1 MRKNTLPNNESAA
14 EQQVLQALDRWAR
27 DSSLTITSFGQQWKH
42 DNDDYM
48 TLLCRVEASGSL
60 ERVRHFLYEL
70 EKDPMA
76 LRLESLEISSRDTEG
91 QQLSVGLQISGLVLV
106 ASQKP

>member
-1 MRKNTLPNNESAA
+1 
-14 EQQVLQALDRWAR
+14 
-27 DSSLTITSFGQQWKH
+27 
-42 DNDDYM
+42 
-48 TLLCRVEASGSL
+48 
-60 ERVRHFLYEL
+60 
-70 EKDPMA
+70 MA